1 MNKPRAATASRKTL
15 LICVT
20 VILAAVLA
28 GTWAVRRG
36 RTAAPVPGTAGAAPM
51 SASAILA
58 AVPKPSGNTL
68 TDKAIAKS
76 LEKLNEDAR
85 SDKYWVDLGDA
96 LMQHVR
102 ETTDA
107 AYYPHAE
114 RAYNQAL
121 LHNPKN
127 ADALTGL
134 AWVNGGQHN
143 FPESIR
149 RAKEAIALDPKNN
162 AAYGILGD
170 ANVELGEYD
179 AAFKHY
185 QKMLDIR
192 PDLSSYSRG
201 AQLLFLTGDKR
212 KGMWLMAKAIKAG
225 GPFSENTAW
234 CRAQLGL
241 MLWNDGAVLPAQ
253 QVLAEGLK
261 ASPNNL
267 HLLSAM
273 GKVKTALRDYPAAI
287 ALYQKALAITPEHNA
302 LVALGDL
309 YAVTGNKTEAE
320 KQYAKVEEL
329 HQKSHAASDTSHN
342 FPMAQFYADH
352 DRNLVEAVR
361 LAETRKNTK
370 NVHEADTLA
379 WCYYKTGD
387 MDKAKEAIT
396 RALAHNTPDARILF
410 HAGMIEAKRGNRI
423 SAKKYLDQALSL
435 NPNFSPVLAPV
446 AAQTLSRLGT
456 RSSVASGSGA
466 AAAAK
471 SDDAAAAT
479 RR

>member
-1 MNKPRAATASRKTL
+1 
-15 LICVT
+15 
-20 VILAAVLA
+20 
-28 GTWAVRRG
+28 
-36 RTAAPVPGTAGAAPM
+36 M

-58 AVPKPSGNTL
+58 AVPKPSGTSL

-85 SDKYWVDLGDA
+85 SDKYWVNLGDA

-102 ETTDA
+102 ETTDY
-107 AYYPHAE
+107 AYYAHAE

-121 LHNPKN
+121 IFNPRN

-134 AWVNGGQHN
+134 AWVNGGRHN

-149 RAKEAIALDPKNN
+149 WANQAIALDPKNN
-162 AAYGILGD
+162 AAFGILGD
-170 ANVELGEYD
+170 ADVELGDYD
-179 AAFKHY
+179 AAYKHY
-185 QKMLDIR
+185 QQMLDIR

-201 AQLLFLTGDKR
+201 AHLLFLTGDTR

-225 GPFSENTAW
+225 GPFAENTAW

-253 QVLAEGLK
+253 QVLADGLK
-261 ASPNNL
+261 TAPNNL

-273 GKVKTALRDYPAAI
+273 GKIKTALRDYPAAI

-361 LAETRKNTK
+361 LAEARKNTK
-370 NVHEADTLA
+370 NVNEADILA
-379 WCYYKTGD
+379 WCYYKTND
-387 MDKAKEAIT
+387 LDRAKEAIG
-396 RALAHNTPDARILF
+396 RALGRNTPDARILF
-410 HAGMIEAKRGNRI
+410 HAGMIEAKRGDPI
-423 SAKKYLDQALSL
+423 GAKKYLDHALSL
-435 NPNFSPVLAPV
+435 NPNFSPIFAPV
-446 AAQTLSRLGT
+446 AAQTLSSLGT
-456 RSSVASGSGA
+456 RSSVASRTGDAAQTGGA
-466 AAAAK
+466 AP
-471 SDDAAAAT
+471 AAAT
-479 RR
+479 GR